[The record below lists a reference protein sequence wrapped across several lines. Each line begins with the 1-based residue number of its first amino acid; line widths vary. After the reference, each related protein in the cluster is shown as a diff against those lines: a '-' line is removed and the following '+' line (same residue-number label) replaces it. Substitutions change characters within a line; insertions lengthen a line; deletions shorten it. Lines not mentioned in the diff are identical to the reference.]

1 MSGPGQSPRPLRASS
16 LTRERLV
23 ATAVALLEENG
34 LTVGLDHLSLERVIA
49 RSGVS
54 RASAYRHW
62 SSKQDFLRD
71 VLVTVVRSTRLDG
84 ESPAEVADLLALLDE
99 RSGDL
104 TSEQGRRNLVVEAL
118 RRSTHADMARLVAS
132 PRWRT
137 YLALHA
143 TCQSLPEGDLR
154 DDVRASLAAAEAR
167 FTGQRA
173 GVYSRLPALI
183 GYRLAPPLTA
193 PEGFD
198 VMADAAGALMTG
210 LVVRSFTH
218 PGWQDHAMRL
228 EAFGSTWERPWSR
241 PAYQLTALLLGHL
254 VPDPEVVW
262 DAAQVARSRAT
273 LEEIVREPD
282 ASREH
287 TPDDVLTALD
297 DLLDQ
302 ARVPTGGR

>member
-1 MSGPGQSPRPLRASS
+1 MSAPGQPPRPFRPSS
-16 LTRERLV
+16 PTRERLV
-23 ATAVALLEENG
+23 ATAVALLEQDG
-34 LTVGLDHLSLERVIA
+34 LTVGLDNLSLERVIA

-62 SSKQDFLRD
+62 PSKQDFLRD

-143 TCQSLPEGDLR
+143 TCQGLPEGDLR

-167 FTGQRA
+167 FTAQRA
-173 GVYSRLPALI
+173 RVYSRLPALI

-193 PEGFD
+193 PDGFD
-198 VMADAAGALMTG
+198 VMAAAAGALMTG

-228 EAFGSTWERPWSR
+228 AAFGSTWERSWSG
-241 PAYQLTALLLGHL
+241 PAYQLTGLLLSYL
-254 VPDPEVVW
+254 VPDPDVTW
-262 DAAQVARSRAT
+262 DGAQLARSRTT
-273 LEEIVREPD
+273 LEEIVRELD
-282 ASREH
+282 ASRGEA
-287 TPDDVLTALD
+287 T
-297 DLLDQ
+297 DQ
-302 ARVPTGGR
+302 LP